1 MTTLIDAVLQQ
12 SRLDALAECDANVT
26 SYDPNSFLMIFRCRG
41 RQMPF
46 VMKPLLV
53 LIAWGVAW
61 TLLFERV
68 ERVRVA
74 MLPLDDLITPLLTPV
89 SFLLVF
95 RLGRAAVRYWDA
107 RAAAGKLVEV
117 CRTMASTAAVTCVSQ
132 PLLVDAFARWIC
144 VLPIAVKNFLR
155 PAPERGLPTQTR
167 RNKQRAELGALLT
180 DAQAEALMLTGG
192 SQPGDVGPILVLN
205 RLRQLSF
212 QVAEEL
218 QADAAVRAVIFRNLS
233 QQVDTLTGAWGAMER
248 INATPLPFAYVVH
261 LRTFLVL
268 YLLAWI
274 LEALAIHGWAAF
286 PALVLVSWALLGIEA
301 AAVEC
306 ERPFRWDAN
315 HLALG
320 RMGVIVAQNVGQTL
334 RSVVAVGEGMT

>member
-1 MTTLIDAVLQQ
+1 MSLIYTSAADASSARQGRHGAKDILLQATMPATEIGASSTAPQLELMSAAPDLQAASMTTLIDAVLQQ

-155 PAPERGLPTQTR
+155 PAPGE
-167 RNKQRAELGALLT
+167 K
-180 DAQAEALMLTGG
+180 
-192 SQPGDVGPILVLN
+192 V
-205 RLRQLSF
+205 RLRLGSGSGS
-212 QVAEEL
+212 
-218 QADAAVRAVIFRNLS
+218 D
-233 QQVDTLTGAWGAMER
+233 
-248 INATPLPFAYVVH
+248 
-261 LRTFLVL
+261 
-268 YLLAWI
+268 
-274 LEALAIHGWAAF
+274 HG
-286 PALVLVSWALLGIEA
+286 
-301 AAVEC
+301 
-306 ERPFRWDAN
+306 
-315 HLALG
+315 
-320 RMGVIVAQNVGQTL
+320 
-334 RSVVAVGEGMT
+334 